1 MNMETF
7 QWDYKIISAF
17 AIILSIVAFVLVIF
31 SWTCDSEMRRN
42 KMKILKSVWQRRYLI
57 FHVVSFVSLT
67 IYVLLHWKMC
77 ISMQF
82 FSKFDGNNILFV
94 VWIISSFLIV
104 YDVEGKG
111 VKLTR
116 HQLQKM
122 RDEYETAIKLDSVS
136 QQVAQQSIAINA
148 PFNIEKEGNDNGPSD

>member
-1 MNMETF
+1 
-7 QWDYKIISAF
+7 
-17 AIILSIVAFVLVIF
+17 
-31 SWTCDSEMRRN
+31 
-42 KMKILKSVWQRRYLI
+42 MKILKSVWQRRYLI